1 MSTLIQD
8 LRYALRTLARSP
20 GFAAAAVA
28 TLALGIGANAAIF
41 SVLHA
46 VMWKPMPYERPDE
59 LVRIT
64 GTYTGQGV
72 VVPQTNISPLD
83 ALDWRAQC
91 RSLSGVAVYTNGSVA
106 LTGSGEP
113 LRLRNGV
120 ASTNLLSVL
129 GVRPVLGR
137 DFSPDDEVEG
147 HHRVALLA
155 HGFWQRRFGGDPG
168 VVGQTI
174 TLAGNPYLVVGVLPA
189 GFRSPIPAAGME
201 PDLWRP
207 FVFPKDPGAR
217 GGHFLLAVAR
227 LTPGASLGEARK
239 EMELVTSRLRHEYPK
254 TNTGWST
261 QLEDLHRSAAR
272 ESRSTLLTLEAAVG
286 SVLAIACANI
296 AGLLLCRA
304 ASRRRE
310 MAIRRALG
318 AGTSRLVRQL
328 LVESLVI
335 SAAAAVLGWLLA
347 LWARDAIAPLG
358 AASFSEASAFEPA
371 VIAFTAILALLTSLA
386 FGLVPALFAA
396 ALDPQATLKEGPGSS
411 APPAVRARQFLV
423 AGEVAIAVM
432 LLTAAGLFARSLR
445 FLLAEEPGFQPG
457 GVATFSFALP
467 AARYA
472 TPESQILF
480 HRELAG
486 RLAALPRVQAVGSI
500 NALPLAGGYSCD
512 TFALADRPAPPE
524 GSEPCAES
532 RVVGGDYFVA
542 MKIPLKEGR
551 FFTRED
557 TRTAPRVAIVNET
570 FARTWWPGR
579 SALGQRVRWGDWNGD
594 ANWLNV
600 VGVVGDVRHFGLGE
614 PVRPEIA
621 TPYDQTPSNGM
632 GVVVRVDRAPSAVA
646 PAARSVV
653 AALDKDLPLYD
664 ARTMDEWLGRSV
676 TRPRQRAGLT
686 GIFAGAALLLA
697 ALGVFGTV
705 AFSVVSRTREIGIR
719 MALGAGRSQILSRVL
734 GQGLR
739 PVVAGA
745 ALGLAAAAAGARLL
759 SGLLYRV
766 PATDPLV
773 FAAVPAALLAVAAL
787 AAYLPARR
795 AAAVDPM
802 VALRSE

>member
-20 GFAAAAVA
+20 GFAAAAIG
-28 TLALGIGANAAIF
+28 TLALGIGANTAIF

-46 VMWKPMPYERPDE
+46 VLWKPMPYAHPSE

-64 GTYTGQGV
+64 GTYEGQGV
-72 VVPQTNISPLD
+72 VVRQTNVSPLD

-91 RSLSGVAVYTNGSVA
+91 RSFSGIAVFTTGSIA

-120 ASTNLLSVL
+120 ASANLLSVL
-129 GVRPVLGR
+129 GVRPVVGR
-137 DFSPDDEVEG
+137 DFSPEEETEG
-147 HHRVALLA
+147 RHRVALLA
-155 HGFWQRRFGGDPG
+155 HGFWQRHFGGDPG
-168 VVGQTI
+168 VVGRTI
-174 TLAGNPYLVVGVLPA
+174 TLAGDPYLVVGVLPA
-189 GFRSPIPAAGME
+189 SFRGPVSAAGME

-217 GGHFLLAVAR
+217 GGHYLMAFAR
-227 LTPGASLGEARK
+227 RASGVSIGEAQK
-239 EMELVTSRLRHEYPK
+239 EMDVVAAQLRREFPK
-254 TNTGWST
+254 TNTGWSI
-261 QLEDLHRSAAR
+261 QIEDLHGAAAR

-304 ASRRRE
+304 AARRRE

-328 LVESLVI
+328 LAESLVI
-335 SAAAAVLGWLLA
+335 SAAAALLGWLLA

-371 VIAFTAILALLTSLA
+371 VIGFTAVLALLTAVA
-386 FGLVPALFAA
+386 FGLAPAFFAA
-396 ALDPQATLKEGPGSS
+396 APDPQATLKEGPGSS
-411 APPAVRARQFLV
+411 APPAVRARQLLV
-423 AGEVAIAVM
+423 AGEVAVAVM
-432 LLTAAGLFARSLR
+432 LLTAAGLFARSLK
-445 FLLAEEPGFQPG
+445 FLLAEEPGFQAA
-457 GVATFSFALP
+457 GVATFSLSLP
-467 AARYA
+467 PGRYA
-472 TPESQILF
+472 KPESLVEF
-480 HRELAG
+480 HRQLAS
-486 RLAALPRVQAVGSI
+486 RLAALPGVRAVGAI
-500 NALPLAGGYSCD
+500 NNLPLAGGYSCD

-532 RVVGGDYFVA
+532 RVVGGDYFAA
-542 MKIPLKEGR
+542 MKVPLKEGR
-551 FFTRED
+551 FFMRED
-557 TRTAPRVAIVNET
+557 TSTAPRVAIVNET
-570 FARTWWPGR
+570 FARLWWPGR
-579 SALGQRVRWGDWNGD
+579 SAVGQRVRWGDWHED
-594 ANWLNV
+594 RDWLTV
-600 VGVVGDVRHFGLGE
+600 VGIVGDVRHFGLGE
-614 PVRPEIA
+614 PVRPEID
-621 TPYDQTPSNGM
+621 TPYEQTPSKGM

-664 ARTMDEWLGRSV
+664 ARTMDEWVGRSV

-719 MALGAGRSQILSRVL
+719 MALGAGRGQILSRVL

-745 ALGLAAAAAGARLL
+745 AVGLAAAAAGAKLL

-773 FAAVPAALLAVAAL
+773 FAAVPAALLAVAAV

-802 VALRSE
+802 VALRTE